1 MIDPLVFSQAQK
13 LVWVKHLLD
22 PNYSSF
28 WKSLEISVLSDF
40 DPDYTVLMRS
50 DAPDSV
56 LNTLSNCQLVETIK
70 LWYLYRSKIKD
81 NLQWSDFHLQDV
93 IWWNRNIRLKTKKF
107 FFYPVWNEKG
117 IHTVSDLD
125 RGFNLVKTFEDL
137 VIEYD
142 IPIRDRRKYGYLMN
156 GISLDWFLNPKNI
169 QKDVFETI
177 SATLLDVDKIP
188 RYAYSILKDLA
199 PVEVENKWVDC
210 LYVFDE
216 IDWNYVHR
224 SNFNC
229 TIETQLRSFYFKFFH
244 RAICTNQF
252 LHKIGRAESPN
263 CNFCDEHPETL
274 VHLLCDCSKVSP
286 LWDELCFYID
296 NVTDLSFNFSKFDK
310 MFGIRDVS
318 EHDMCINF
326 LFLCLKFYI
335 HRCRFQQTSP
345 SSAFLALVRLKR
357 NVEYRIAENK
367 NKLKQHFK
375 KWTINLET

>member
-1 MIDPLVFSQAQK
+1 MKDP
-13 LVWVKHLLD
+13 
-22 PNYSSF
+22 
-28 WKSLEISVLSDF
+28 
-40 DPDYTVLMRS
+40 
-50 DAPDSV
+50 
-56 LNTLSNCQLVETIK
+56 
-70 LWYLYRSKIKD
+70 
-81 NLQWSDFHLQDV
+81 
-93 IWWNRNIRLKTKKF
+93 
-107 FFYPVWNEKG
+107 
-117 IHTVSDLD
+117 
-125 RGFNLVKTFEDL
+125 
-137 VIEYD
+137 
-142 IPIRDRRKYGYLMN
+142 
-156 GISLDWFLNPKNI
+156 
-169 QKDVFETI
+169 
-177 SATLLDVDKIP
+177 
-188 RYAYSILKDLA
+188 A

-210 LYVFDE
+210 LLVLEE
-216 IDWNYVHR
+216 IDWNDVHS
-224 SNFNC
+224 SNFTC

-252 LHKIGRAESPN
+252 LYKIGRAESPN

-335 HRCRFQQTSP
+335 HRCRFQQTLP
-345 SSAFLALVRLKR
+345 NFNAFLALVRLKQ

-375 KWTINLET
+375 EWTINLET